1 MQSSPDFDRTAPSI
15 GTFVDAEKLVAA
27 RQAGMSFA
35 ELHRRAYAGEFP
47 PSRPMNPY
55 DLI

>member
-1 MQSSPDFDRTAPSI
+1 LGI
-15 GTFVDAEKLVAA
+15 FVDSEKLVAA

-47 PSRPMNPY
+47 PTHMLKEYGDISNNTQ
-55 DLI
+55 LFVW